1 MHNFYESIDKL
12 RENERIIFSYIPEKK
27 DYVVGSFNNYDEFN
41 KSKIKN
47 LESLA
52 NRYKKVKNS
61 HFSSTSSFF
70 IIKDPNVAQLMQIG
84 QDGEILYFYR
94 GLDSDL
100 KIDIGEVY
108 ILKKSSVFNNFET
121 NTRINGTRVQINRMD
136 YLEENYESVKKN
148 PKTQEE
154 IIKRKLYENSL
165 DYINFFQTPNE
176 LENIREILKQLGI
189 NKVFIYYRSNNDQN
203 FAKILTK
210 LTKVRKDLKRDDFC
224 ILATNNLG
232 ILKKEVFSFV
242 LRFMTNS
249 FI

>member
-1 MHNFYESIDKL
+1 M
-12 RENERIIFSYIPEKK
+12 
-27 DYVVGSFNNYDEFN
+27 SFNPHTM
-41 KSKIKN
+41 
-47 LESLA
+47 L
-52 NRYKKVKNS
+52 
-61 HFSSTSSFF
+61 
-70 IIKDPNVAQLMQIG
+70 
-84 QDGEILYFYR
+84 
-94 GLDSDL
+94 
-100 KIDIGEVY
+100 DIGEVY
-108 ILKKSSVFNNFET
+108 IMKKSSIFNNFET

-148 PKTQEE
+148 PKTQED

-203 FAKILTK
+203 FSKILTK

-232 ILKKEVFSFV
+232 ILKKEVLFFA
-242 LRFMTNS
+242 LKM
-249 FI
+249 